1 MGSPY
6 HLCAVPGTDGLA
18 PAAYADGASVLGV
31 APLPAQALS
40 PRTHSLALTHSRTL
54 SHAHARACAHLH
66 AQVREVLDALL
77 AKLSRFDALRT
88 HAMFALPVDATAVRG
103 CGLSL
108 SLVAGRWFFC
118 STAATTCRN

>member
-1 MGSPY
+1 M
-6 HLCAVPGTDGLA
+6 PGTDGLA

-31 APLPAQALS
+31 AP
-40 PRTHSLALTHSRTL
+40 PRTGAQSTHTLTRSHSLSLTH
-54 SHAHARACAHLH
+54 ARSACAHLH

-108 SLVAGRWFFC
+108 LDVGRWLLC
-118 STAATTCRN
+118 STATTTTCRN